1 MDGMKP
7 TAFLNRG
14 LHFKATSADL
24 FTMVYYYGLLQLIY
38 LLFLE
43 TLCCT
48 SAKFQSSKE
57 ASHNLTLM
65 DNCQTF

>member
-7 TAFLNRG
+7 TAFPNRG

-24 FTMVYYYGLLQLIY
+24 FTMV
-38 LLFLE
+38 LFLE

>member
-1 MDGMKP
+1 MDGMKA
-7 TAFLNRG
+7 TAFLNRC

-43 TLCCT
+43 TLCCP

-57 ASHNLTLM
+57 ASHDLTLM